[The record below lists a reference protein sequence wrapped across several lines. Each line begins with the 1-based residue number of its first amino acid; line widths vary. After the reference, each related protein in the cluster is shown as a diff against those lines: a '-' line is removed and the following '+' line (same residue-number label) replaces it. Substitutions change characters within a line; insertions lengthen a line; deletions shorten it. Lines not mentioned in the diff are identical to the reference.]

1 MEVFVTAVDAG
12 SFTAAAERLDISSV
26 MVGKHIQELEQHLG
40 ARLLARTTR
49 RQSLTEIGAH
59 YAEQCRAILA
69 QVAAADAS
77 AEAMRASPRGRLR
90 ITAPVS
96 FGAQWLAP
104 AMTEYLERYPEVTLE
119 LELID
124 RIVDLVDEGF
134 DAAIRIATLDDSTLV
149 AHPLWPFKMMIVAA
163 PEYLARHGMPRKPA
177 DLVKHRCLDYSHW
190 SKTIRW
196 RLKGMDDD
204 VVIPASRLRCNN
216 GLALK
221 RAALA
226 GFGIVM
232 QAEMMLRE
240 DVQAGRLVPLLQGY
254 IPDAREMNLVY
265 PRDRRP
271 TPKLTTFV
279 NFILS
284 RFGKTGDKIGDRP
297 TSVPTLNCRRIVS
310 Y

>member
-1 MEVFVTAVDAG
+1 MDKLRSMEVFVAVVDAG
-12 SFTAAAERLDISSV
+12 SFTAAAERLDISPV
-26 MVGKHIQELEQHLG
+26 MVGKHIQELEQRLG
-40 ARLLARTTR
+40 SRLLARTTR

-69 QVAAADAS
+69 QVSAADAS
-77 AEAMRASPRGRLR
+77 AEAMRATPRGRLR

-124 RIVDLVDEGF
+124 HIVDLVDEGF

-149 AHPLWPFKMMIVAA
+149 ARPLWPFKMMIVAS
-163 PEYLARHGMPRKPA
+163 PDYLQRHGMPRKPA
-177 DLVKHRCLDYSHW
+177 DLVKHRCLDFSHW
-190 SKTIRW
+190 SKTVRW
-196 RLKGMDDD
+196 KLKGMDDD
-204 VVIPASRLRCNN
+204 VVIPASRFRCNN

-226 GFGIVM
+226 GFGIIM

-254 IPDAREMNLVY
+254 IPDARDMYLVY
-265 PRDRRP
+265 PRDRRA
-271 TPKLTTFV
+271 TPKLTTFI
-279 NFILS
+279 NFILT
-284 RFGKTGDKIGDRP
+284 RFGHGTA
-297 TSVPTLNCRRIVS
+297 
-310 Y
+310 